1 MRHERGEL
9 EQMQSLSLDAKVS
22 MTKRRI
28 RDWYEGWEG
37 QVYLSFSGG
46 KDSTVLKHI
55 IEDMYLDIPSVFY
68 DTGLEYPEIR
78 TFVKKQQNVT
88 VVRPKMS
95 FRDVIIKYGYP
106 IIGKEVAHKIHEA
119 RISIEHGNTNAR
131 SFKSFDGSMVGS
143 MFDYSKYKYLLT
155 APFKVSHLCCD
166 KTKKQPAHEY
176 EKETERHPI
185 IASMAVESRARL
197 QNWLQ
202 YGCNAFDMKRPR
214 STPMAF
220 WTEQDVLHYIVA
232 NHLLICS
239 VYGEIKHVQKNQ
251 LNGQIDLIDSIGY
264 EEGDKLQCTGCQRT
278 GCVFCGFGA
287 HLDKEPTRF
296 QRLKQTHPK
305 HWEYCIGGGEW
316 KDGLWQPS
324 DKGLGMG
331 YVLDYIGVK
340 YE

>member
-88 VVRPKMS
+88 IIRPKMS
-95 FRDVIIKYGYP
+95 FREVITKYGYP
-106 IIGKEVAHKIHEA
+106 IVGKEVAQ
-119 RISIEHGNTNAR
+119 SIMEYRSALSQGKRSSREPEFNGEHSGTMLDKR
-131 SFKSFDGSMVGS
+131 KWVF
-143 MFDYSKYKYLLT
+143 LLD
-155 APFKVSHLCCD
+155 APFKISHRCCYVMK
-166 KTKKQPAHEY
+166 KTPGNEY
-176 EKETERHPI
+176 AKNTGRKMITAMQAAEGLRRTRTWYEH
-185 IASMAVESRARL
+185 
-197 QNWLQ
+197 
-202 YGCNAFDMKRPR
+202 GCNGFDMKHPR
-214 STPMAF
+214 SMPMAF
-220 WTEQDVLHYIVA
+220 WTEQDVLHYIVE
-232 NHLLICS
+232 NDVEICS
-239 VYGEIKHVQKNQ
+239 VYGEIKHKQTGQ
-251 LNGQIDLIDSIGY
+251 CPGQIDLIDSIGY
-264 EEGDKLQCTGCQRT
+264 QEGDALQCTGCQRT

-287 HLDKEPTRF
+287 HLEKEPNRY
-296 QRLKQTHPK
+296 QRLKITHPK
-305 HWEYCIGGGEW
+305 HWEYCISGGEW